1 MKITL
6 SKEETLSIIE
16 TYVKSNMNITG
27 SISTDSMGNYVIET
41 DLKFGKTKE
50 EEKSPEPVTQTEEPK
65 KEEETVA
72 GILGEPEK
80 KPTNLFD

>member
-50 EEKSPEPVTQTEEPK
+50 DKSPEPVAKTEEPK